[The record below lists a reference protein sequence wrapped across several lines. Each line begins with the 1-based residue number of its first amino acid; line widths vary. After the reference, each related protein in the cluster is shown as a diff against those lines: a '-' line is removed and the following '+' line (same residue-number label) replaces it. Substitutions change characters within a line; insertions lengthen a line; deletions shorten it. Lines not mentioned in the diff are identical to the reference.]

1 MYMHTGQK
9 NFFQAEGTAKRRD
22 PGKEKKK
29 GRKKHGFFRNSKET
43 TNDLRR
49 V

>member
-29 GRKKHGFFRNSKET
+29 KAEKSMAFSGT
-43 TNDLRR
+43 ARR
-49 V
+49 PLMT